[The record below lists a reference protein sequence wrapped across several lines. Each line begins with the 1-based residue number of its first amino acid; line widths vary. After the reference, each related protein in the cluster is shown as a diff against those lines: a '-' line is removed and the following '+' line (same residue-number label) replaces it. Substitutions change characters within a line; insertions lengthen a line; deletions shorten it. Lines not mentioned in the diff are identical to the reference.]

1 VFDAGTVYAWLASR
15 KHHPQITKLSGD
27 DKYKKYC
34 IDMLVIEAMIFA
46 ELHGLIYDAEIVPI
60 EGNGAPRSPHKVFVN
75 EKILHLS
82 KKESRFL
89 FERIGWLYR
98 ITSHAS
104 CKAKELF
111 AKRSVDMA
119 E

>member
-1 VFDAGTVYAWLASR
+1 
-15 KHHPQITKLSGD
+15 
-27 DKYKKYC
+27 
-34 IDMLVIEAMIFA
+34 MIFA